1 MGMLIEKT
9 NKNYSNTKEKKNMKA
24 MSKIAT
30 KIAGVALAT
39 VMAVGGMSVFAAET
53 GDQVYSENL
62 YVTAERESIW
72 DSFDYIGSTTTM
84 TVPEDGFYT
93 ISLSSDH
100 DEDSYKSI
108 RIYDSNGRIPLDSSG
123 YWEST
128 SYSGIDLYAGVEY
141 TIEAY
146 AKDFMGWTF
155 AYDGIEVINVSLT
168 LTEKIEDEVV
178 PEVIDE
184 PEIIEEPEEVEISEV
199 IAAAEPAEIA
209 VPAIPR
215 LTVEQIRAMS
225 IRNFV
230 GHLYLEGLGR
240 NISVEETNY
249 WVDMMLNQ
257 DVSATEAATMILT
270 SSEITDREMTDEE
283 YASILNDVFDTDS
296 EEEILSQ
303 LNYGASV
310 QTVIEDLAGTDEWT
324 SKCAFYG
331 VNV

>member
-1 MGMLIEKT
+1 
-9 NKNYSNTKEKKNMKA
+9 MKA

-168 LTEKIEDEVV
+168 LTEKIEE
-178 PEVIDE
+178 EVI
-184 PEIIEEPEEVEISEV
+184 PEEPEEIIETEEL
-199 IAAAEPAEIA
+199 AAGAPEA
-209 VPAIPR
+209 
-215 LTVEQIRAMS
+215 TVESIAPVVPSLTAEQMRALAV
-225 IRNFV
+225 RNFV
-230 GHLYLEGLGR
+230 GHLYTDGLGR
-240 NISVEETNY
+240 RATESEITEWADKLMCCSIT
-249 WVDMMLNQ
+249 
-257 DVSATEAATMILT
+257 ATEAATQILT
-270 SSEITDREMTDEE
+270 SSELNEHDFDNEQI
-283 YASILNDVFDTDS
+283 ASILDEVFDTNVESDT
-296 EEEILSQ
+296 LAQ
-303 LNYGASV
+303 LNGGASV
-310 QTVIEDLAGTDEWT
+310 QSVIEQLADSQNWA

>member
-1 MGMLIEKT
+1 
-9 NKNYSNTKEKKNMKA
+9 MKS
-24 MSKIAT
+24 MRGITT

-39 VMAVGGMSVFAAET
+39 VMAFGGMSVFAAET

-62 YVTAERESIW
+62 YVTAERESIL

-168 LTEKIEDEVV
+168 LTEKIEDEV
-178 PEVIDE
+178 I
-184 PEIIEEPEEVEISEV
+184 PEIPEEPEEIIEVEEEPV
-199 IAAAEPAEIA
+199 VAATPAEQPA
-209 VPAIPR
+209 VTAMPVIPT
-215 LTVEQIRAMS
+215 LTAEQMRTLAV
-225 IRNFV
+225 RNFV
-230 GHLYLEGLGR
+230 GHLYIEGLGR
-240 NISVEETNY
+240 RATEAEITEWADKLLCCSIT
-249 WVDMMLNQ
+249 
-257 DVSATEAATMILT
+257 ATEAASQILT
-270 SSEITDREMTDEE
+270 SSEMNDHNFDNDQLAVILGEVFNTNA
-283 YASILNDVFDTDS
+283 ASDTAA
-296 EEEILSQ
+296 Q
-303 LNYGASV
+303 LNNGASV
-310 QTVIEDLAGTDEWT
+310 ASVIEQLAGTDNWT
-324 SKCAFYG
+324 TKCAFYE